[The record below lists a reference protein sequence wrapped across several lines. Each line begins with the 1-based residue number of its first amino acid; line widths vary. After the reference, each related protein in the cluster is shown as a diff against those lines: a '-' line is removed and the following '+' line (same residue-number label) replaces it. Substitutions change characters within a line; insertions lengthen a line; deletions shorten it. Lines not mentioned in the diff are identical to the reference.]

1 MGIKRRLD
9 ISKDIKLSSLR
20 LSALGKIK
28 HVALS
33 TVNNPCLSSSSAVYS
48 LHFFF
53 TWIKSTQLNNWR
65 PSANVRFI
73 VYLFVS
79 LAIPAGLMWTDCNCK
94 GNGMFPNVSPPNVR
108 SSVLHILVNIHAL
121 KITCTVHLTNCKWT
135 LFYTAWVTS
144 NILLNYYS
152 NLSEHLTQHMHLNNQ
167 CAIVAITA
175 STAFLF

>member
-1 MGIKRRLD
+1 MW
-9 ISKDIKLSSLR
+9 
-20 LSALGKIK
+20 
-28 HVALS
+28 HCQQS
-33 TVNNPCLSSSSAVYS
+33 TIFVYPV
-48 LHFFF
+48 LLLYILFIFFF